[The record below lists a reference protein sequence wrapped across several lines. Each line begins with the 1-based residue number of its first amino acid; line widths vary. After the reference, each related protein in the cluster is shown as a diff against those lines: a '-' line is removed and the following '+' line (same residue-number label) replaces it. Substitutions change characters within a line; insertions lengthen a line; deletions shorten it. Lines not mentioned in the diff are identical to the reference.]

1 MHYVLTWTGGG
12 GEPMAAGFPSAEATL
27 RHARAIGAPAV
38 GVSILA
44 AGQTLTFDELWRIV
58 VVSRRA

>member
-1 MHYVLTWTGGG
+1 MHYVLTWTGDGDQ
-12 GEPMAAGFPSAEATL
+12 PMLADFPSAEETL
-27 RHARAIGAPAV
+27 RYARAIGAPAV

-44 AGQTLTFDELWRIV
+44 AGQTLTFDELRRIV